1 MTDTDSKVDRALAR
15 FDRVMAVVD
24 EKRGP
29 VASQARRER
38 QRTLERYG
46 RALSRSALAVLVVS
60 VLTIAVGL
68 FVAPIGI
75 IGFIAAIA
83 LAIGIAA
90 LILAHDLSGSSVE
103 TVPHDLP
110 NGEMVQRF
118 DSYLYQARR
127 SLPAAAQQ
135 VADSISANLGTLKT
149 TLERIDALDPD
160 AQDAR
165 RLMSVHLPG
174 LVERYANVPK
184 AYRGEV
190 DAEGK
195 SVDQRLV
202 ESLEA
207 SRAALKEIG
216 ERLAKRDMDAFQTQ
230 GRFIQSR
237 YGQEMGPPPAS

>member
-1 MTDTDSKVDRALAR
+1 VSDVDAKVDRALAR

-38 QRTLERYG
+38 KRKLDRYG
-46 RALSRSALAVLVVS
+46 RALSRAMLVVLIIS
-60 VLTIAVGL
+60 LVTIAIGLFVPIGMFGFLAAVGL
-68 FVAPIGI
+68 AG
-75 IGFIAAIA
+75 
-83 LAIGIAA
+83 GIAA
-90 LILAHDLSGSSVE
+90 MIFFHDLTEAATV
-103 TVPHDLP
+103 TVPTDVS

-127 SLPAAAQQ
+127 ALPPPAQQ
-135 VADSISANLGTLKT
+135 VTDSISAGLGTLKT
-149 TLERIDALDPD
+149 TLERLEPLDPE

-174 LVERYANVPK
+174 LIDRYANVPK

-195 SVDQRLV
+195 TVDVRL
-202 ESLEA
+202 LEGLDA
-207 SRAALKEIG
+207 SRAALADIS
-216 ERLAKRDMDAFQTQ
+216 ERLAQRDRDAFTTQ

-237 YGQEMGPPPAS
+237 YGQPDSLPPAS